1 MDTSLKSAIELCLAI
16 YRITDKFPYE
26 EILVRKIR
34 TKSIDII
41 EDLVYSRAIPT
52 DSSRIFYCENLR
64 RKIRTLFAYFAVA
77 EKQGWVDEKN
87 FRIMERAYRN
97 LYQMIK
103 LADKDVK
110 LSRSRPSG
118 AADSR
123 SNPGIKKR
131 SPRKPIL
138 SKRQEKILEFLRRK
152 DGGTTISDVASII
165 GLSNKTVERELK
177 KMIAIRL
184 VQKQGNTK
192 GARFIMDK

>member
-1 MDTSLKSAIELCLAI
+1 MDTPLKSAIELCLAI

-26 EILVRKIR
+26 EILAQKIR

-41 EDLVYSRAIPT
+41 EDLVYSKAIPT

-103 LADKDVK
+103 LADTDAK
-110 LSRSRPSG
+110 LSGS
-118 AADSR
+118 DSR
-123 SNPGIKKR
+123 SNLGISKVIKKR
-131 SPRKPIL
+131 SPRRPVL
-138 SKRQEKILEFLRRK
+138 TKRQEKILEFLRGK

-165 GLSNKTVERELK
+165 V
-177 KMIAIRL
+177 
-184 VQKQGNTK
+184 
-192 GARFIMDK
+192 